1 MIDASTRPLEALD
14 AMTDAFATRARSS
27 TFQRS
32 LDAAERPVIVDVRPE
47 CAPDFTIP
55 LVLSDREQL
64 RSIAGAHGGEL
75 PAAFAYRKRCAVCAH
90 EHAFDVEVGAE
101 ELSRLRRELRAD
113 RPEPEAGRFT
123 RLGFPD
129 LGPQRDVSSFA
140 PTFQNHRDLPLRK
153 ANRLSHEG
161 REEPDHDRAVA
172 KLEES
177 IRLYESVPYHDA
189 PAAQVRLAL
198 AERLVDRE
206 PKRALELVR
215 QALPVLTGPALRPF
229 RERARELEERLAA

>member
-1 MIDASTRPLEALD
+1 
-14 AMTDAFATRARSS
+14 
-27 TFQRS
+27 
-32 LDAAERPVIVDVRPE
+32 VRPE

-75 PAAFAYRKRCAVCAH
+75 PAAFAYRKRCAVCGD
-90 EHAFDVEVGAE
+90 EHGFEVALNPE
-101 ELSRLRRELRAD
+101 ELSRLRRDLRDDKSEPKAD
-113 RPEPEAGRFT
+113 GFT
-123 RLGFPD
+123 KLEFPD
-129 LGPQRDVSSFA
+129 LGPQRIASPFVSSRVEPA

-206 PKRALELVR
+206 PRRALELVR

>member
-75 PAAFAYRKRCAVCAH
+75 PAAFAYRKRCAVCGD
-90 EHAFDVEVGAE
+90 EHGFEVALNPE
-101 ELSRLRRELRAD
+101 ELSRLRRDLRD
-113 RPEPEAGRFT
+113 
-123 RLGFPD
+123 D
-129 LGPQRDVSSFA
+129 KS
-140 PTFQNHRDLPLRK
+140 
-153 ANRLSHEG
+153 
-161 REEPDHDRAVA
+161 
-172 KLEES
+172 
-177 IRLYESVPYHDA
+177 
-189 PAAQVRLAL
+189 
-198 AERLVDRE
+198 E
-206 PKRALELVR
+206 PKADGF
-215 QALPVLTGPALRPF
+215 TK
-229 RERARELEERLAA
+229 LEERLAA